1 MNRHCHNCGKEWE
14 LDGLPG
20 RSESCHGC
28 NEDLRICLNCVF
40 HDSSAAYQCRERRAE
55 PVMEKKRSNF
65 CEYFDFAFREWP
77 GTDPSTIESRNP
89 EKNLNSCLEIDSVTT
104 IANFPN
110 RNHVK
115 YL

>member
-55 PVMEKKRSNF
+55 PVTEKNRSNF
-65 CEYFDFAFREWP
+65 CEYFDFVFREWS
-77 GTDPSTIESRNP
+77 GSRSVSHRIEESRKKFEQLFGN
-89 EKNLNSCLEIDSVTT
+89 
-104 IANFPN
+104 
-110 RNHVK
+110 
-115 YL
+115 